1 MAANRSRRLKACAPP
16 WFSWY
21 LLPSGTIHPP
31 SLHRPDNPVANSP
44 GPPWRGA
51 TNSNTPWHRH
61 TQHQWLAPVQVVEA
75 VLQNRE
81 VIHPQLPADPVVLDR
96 TGIVRLHPQVLP
108 GFLDRLIAPRP
119 RHHAERVER
128 FLVVRSQQDE
138 LLVPGAGLVELFLI
152 EAERRERGES
162 EFVVRV
168 LFKNLA
174 ELLFRGGRHRL
185 ALGCVG
191 ASDGVLD
198 VCCGQ
203 IYPRVGATRVR
214 FQRGLKMIH
223 CLRIFRVLER
233 ADALHHLLSRLT
245 AVATAAS
252 LGLQRRN
259 QPNPRQARAK
269 NASGHAFPPMP

>member
-44 GPPWRGA
+44 GPPWRGT

-174 ELLFRGGRHRL
+174 DLLFRGGPPSPGSRVRVR
-185 ALGCVG
+185 LGC
-191 ASDGVLD
+191 
-198 VCCGQ
+198 
-203 IYPRVGATRVR
+203 
-214 FQRGLKMIH
+214 
-223 CLRIFRVLER
+223 
-233 ADALHHLLSRLT
+233 
-245 AVATAAS
+245 TAACM
-252 LGLQRRN
+252 LWPDITARWC
-259 QPNPRQARAK
+259 NPRPISARIENDPLPAHIPR
-269 NASGHAFPPMP
+269 S